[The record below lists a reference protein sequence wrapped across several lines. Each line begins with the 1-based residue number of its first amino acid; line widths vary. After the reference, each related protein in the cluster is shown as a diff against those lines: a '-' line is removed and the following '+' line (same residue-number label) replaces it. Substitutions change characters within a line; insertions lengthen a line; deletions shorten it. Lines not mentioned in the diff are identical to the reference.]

1 MDYDVPLTTKQVR
14 NRVREEIEK
23 NRQINDIRTIDMLV
37 VKVRIEFFLYS
48 HSREAI
54 IISCFISLTFNF
66 RAKWIWSRPPKFG
79 NSAVTLWTILINL
92 HLSCPKKISSRVS
105 LRKNRVKQK

>member
-48 HSREAI
+48 KTP
-54 IISCFISLTFNF
+54 F
-66 RAKWIWSRPPKFG
+66 
-79 NSAVTLWTILINL
+79 
-92 HLSCPKKISSRVS
+92 
-105 LRKNRVKQK
+105 

>member
-37 VKVRIEFFLYS
+37 VKVKNCIFLCT
-48 HSREAI
+48 H
-54 IISCFISLTFNF
+54 
-66 RAKWIWSRPPKFG
+66 
-79 NSAVTLWTILINL
+79 TLEKL
-92 HLSCPKKISSRVS
+92 
-105 LRKNRVKQK
+105 